1 MKKTIILSATLL
13 TFNFLSY
20 AQSETNT
27 IENQFTT
34 LINQSN
40 NWQNYKVVEKN
51 KLQQLQQNVE
61 DSIRSLQITIRQNN
75 TSLTEQ
81 KKSLDS
87 LSNQLETTQ
96 SDLAVALERENNLDF
111 IGISTH
117 KTTFKILMWSI
128 IIVLLLGLGILFFQ
142 FKKSYADTKDARKK
156 REETEIELEEYKRLS
171 LEREQKIRR
180 QLQDE
185 INKNRQKN

>member
-13 TFNFLSY
+13 TFHLFSY
-20 AQSETNT
+20 AQSDSNA
-27 IENQFTT
+27 IENQFNT

-51 KLQQLQQNVE
+51 KLQQLQHNVK
-61 DSIRSLQITIRQNN
+61 DSIRSLQTTIRQNKS
-75 TSLTEQ
+75 SLIEQ
-81 KKSLDS
+81 KQSLDS
-87 LSNQLETTQ
+87 LSNQLQ
-96 SDLAVALERENNLDF
+96 IIQKDLTAALDREDNLDF

-117 KTTFKILMWSI
+117 KTTFKTLVWSI
-128 IIVLLLGLGILFFQ
+128 IITLLLILGILFFQ

-156 REETEIELEEYKRLS
+156 REETEIELEEYKRTS

-185 INKNRQKN
+185 INKNKQN

>member
-13 TFNFLSY
+13 TFHLFSY
-20 AQSETNT
+20 AQSDSNT
-27 IENQFTT
+27 IENQFNT

-51 KLQQLQQNVE
+51 KLQQLQHNVK
-61 DSIRSLQITIRQNN
+61 DSIHGLQTTIRQNK
-75 TSLTEQ
+75 TSLIEQ
-81 KKSLDS
+81 KQSIDS
-87 LSNQLETTQ
+87 LSNQLQ
-96 SDLAVALERENNLDF
+96 IIQKDLTAALDRENNLDF

-117 KTTFKILMWSI
+117 KTTFKTLVWSI
-128 IIVLLLGLGILFFQ
+128 IITLLLILGILFFQ

-156 REETEIELEEYKRLS
+156 REETEIELEEYKRTS

-185 INKNRQKN
+185 INKNKQN